1 MIEEYYNVTLKISK
15 IDESVYTKLI
25 DFLEENK
32 INYKEEDSEEVV
44 VDNRSEAD
52 KWQDYWMDVGMDR
65 ARGYDV

>member
-15 IDESVYTKLI
+15 IDESVYSKLI

-32 INYKEEDSEEVV
+32 IDYKEEDSEEVV

>member
-1 MIEEYYNVTLKISK
+1 MIEEYYNVKLKISK

-32 INYKEEDSEEVV
+32 INYKEEDFEEMV
-44 VDNRSEAD
+44 VDNRNEVD
-52 KWQDYWMDVGMDR
+52 KWQDYWINVGMDR